1 MFILQLLSFLQFLIA
16 VLSRDTIIR
25 KKKYILLNLINI
37 VFRIDT
43 CNIGEFKESFDV
55 SDLFSEN
62 VYNSRIL
69 FKELVTF

>member
-43 CNIGEFKESFDV
+43 ISES
-55 SDLFSEN
+55 LK
-62 VYNSRIL
+62 SRSM
-69 FKELVTF
+69 